1 MISFLYFCKE
11 ITTFMIIGADMHIT
25 TYTIAEHLPRL
36 ILGEHEGRVCLCDWD
51 LPERQRLWVRQI
63 KRYLANTT
71 QNTQTQTTPSTTIYT
86 IPSITN
92 TEPLITNTEHPI
104 ANTEHSETY
113 TTPSLNP
120 TISLLMEYNT
130 PTSHLFVAESTPLL
144 EEVKAYLDAYNGGH
158 QGPCDVPMMLL
169 GTVFQQTVWQA
180 LRTIPYGTTL
190 TYQQFA
196 QRLHHASAV
205 RAIAHAIGQNML
217 SILLPCHRVIGGHG
231 HLTGYAG
238 GLTAKTYLLQ
248 IEQSSKSQ

>member
-1 MISFLYFCKE
+1 MTSFLYFCKE
-11 ITTFMIIGADMHIT
+11 ITIFMIIGADMHIT

-36 ILGEHEGRVCLCDWD
+36 ILGEHEGKVCLCDWD
-51 LPERQRLWVRQI
+51 LPHRKAIMLRQLG
-63 KRYLANTT
+63 RYL
-71 QNTQTQTTPSTTIYT
+71 
-86 IPSITN
+86 
-92 TEPLITNTEHPI
+92 
-104 ANTEHSETY
+104 
-113 TTPSLNP
+113 SL
-120 TISLLMEYNT
+120 TAQDIQ
-130 PTSHLFVAESTPLL
+130 AESTPLL

-248 IEQSSKSQ
+248 IEQVSKSQ